1 MIKKKLII
9 LFFCFKVQGQ
19 ELHHQMLCI
28 QGTYALLP
36 NKMIVHQ
43 TIGQQ
48 SISGNYR
55 KSDLVIN
62 HGYQQG
68 TYLAQYSIYIP
79 KDLITTK
86 TYPNPASEVLNFEF
100 SSAIRGVIKV
110 IIFDLLGKV
119 VFYQEKMAI
128 GNMLT
133 IDNIYLPEGK
143 YLVKLTSENY
153 NYSTKIL
160 ILK

>member
-9 LFFCFKVQGQ
+9 LFFCFNVKGQ
-19 ELHHQMLCI
+19 ILHHQMLSV
-28 QGTYALLP
+28 QGSFALLP
-36 NKMIVHQ
+36 NKVIVYQ

-48 SISGNYR
+48 SISGNYI
-55 KSDLVIN
+55 KSNLVIN
-62 HGYQQG
+62 HGYQQSISHV
-68 TYLAQYSIYIP
+68 QYSRSVP
-79 KDLITTK
+79 KDLIITK
-86 TYPNPASEVLNFEF
+86 TYPNPVSEVLNFEF
-100 SSAIRGVIKV
+100 SSSINGIIKV
-110 IIFDLLGKV
+110 MIFDMLGKV
-119 VFYQEKMAI
+119 VFYQENKAS

-160 ILK
+160 KLK